1 MKRLNFNIK
10 DRKVLI
16 TSLCLIIVC
25 MFTLTVAYSALNVVL
40 TINGNARVSA
50 ANWDIYLD
58 NPKVEP
64 GSATK
69 NVPEI
74 KTSSRLE
81 FETTLNMP
89 GDYYEFTVDV
99 VNGGDIDAMIENVIL
114 TPELSEEQ
122 SRFLEYNVSYQN
134 GRSIRTN
141 QLLEKDTRMPIV
153 VRIDYKKDLYASDL
167 PTGQV
172 VLDFTLTLEYIQSDG
187 SGSNVYNN
195 GEFTVQTGS
204 LRFGNIVSIGTEEFY
219 IIGVDDENVKLF
231 SKYNLYVGGDMN
243 NEGGTWDE
251 QWILY
256 GDEATGMQDSRM
268 LGMQENENIYHG
280 IAYHNLDAA
289 FPLVYSGSLIEGY
302 VNNYKNILESYY
314 NVDIV
319 EARLITKEELK
330 DTSTFNCPFDD
341 LCSTRYPWI
350 YSTSYWTM
358 SVSDFGEPDVAVM
371 LSWGRLTDTYDYYN
385 CFGVRPV
392 IVVPRDSFEM
402 IPS

>member
-58 NPKVEP
+58 NPRVEP

-134 GRSIRTN
+134 GRSIRTK
-141 QLLEKDTRMPIV
+141 QLLEKDTSMPIV

-187 SGSNVYNN
+187 SGSNVYNY
-195 GEFTVQTGS
+195 GEFTVKTGS
-204 LRFGNIVSIGTEEFY
+204 LRFGNIVSIGTEDFY
-219 IIGVDDENVKLF
+219 IIGVDDEKVKLL
-231 SKYNLYVGGDMN
+231 SKYNLYVGKEY
-243 NEGGTWDE
+243 NENTRE
-251 QWILY
+251 KIEY
-256 GDEATGMQDSRM
+256 GDKATGMQDSSM
-268 LGMQENENIYHG
+268 IGYTENSNIRRGTTEYSDG
-280 IAYHNLDAA
+280 EIT
-289 FPLVYSGSLIEGY
+289 YSGSIVEGY

-314 NVDIV
+314 NIDIL
-319 EARLITKEELK
+319 EARLLTMNELI
-330 DTSTFNCPFDD
+330 DPNTFNCYDGNGRVGT
-341 LCSTRYPWI
+341 CTNSNYPWI

-358 SVSDFGEPDVAVM
+358 TPISDTEPYIWFVRSDGIFGFLGDCVY
-371 LSWGRLTDTYDYYN
+371 DTN
-385 CFGVRPV
+385 LGVRPV
-392 IVVPRDSFEM
+392 IVISRDSIEM